1 MKKKLA
7 LETKIRDA
15 ALNLSKVNVAH
26 KKVSKQTSEQVE
38 VANKRVESAQKE
50 LWKVSDRTNEVYRR
64 LMEHRAGVL
73 SLSVRNLEKM
83 SSFHGDSGYDS
94 SNRSTLLSPI
104 SSVTGSSAPIKS
116 RFDGAHLFAGH
127 ADAIV
132 PKPKISAEAAAAEL
146 WNVEEKL
153 KDAEGQLAV
162 ASKKR
167 IEMARELSIM
177 KLEKQEVET
186 TLGMDLQAAEE
197 TISALER
204 EIPRLEDLN
213 LEVQRLRQEKSS
225 WEKERVQLVEQEKQQ
240 GTGTALSA
248 ALSTL
253 ETIIEQYGI
262 ELSSQESSLL
272 GSLDGV
278 SRYLEMVHGE
288 LAMRSEEAAEW
299 ETTRNKLEEDLRSM
313 LDEREI
319 LSRELEDARRQQ
331 DAELEKR
338 TAIARELAEVRRER
352 DAARRDSPQ
361 LRPRVRFSSQCFY
374 ESYSGNFRHRLI
386 YARHQY
392 LQILYQV
399 MMVARLVSLPP
410 SNHYG

>member
-50 LWKVSDRTNEVYRR
+50 LWKVSDRANDVYRR

-94 SNRSTLLSPI
+94 SNRSTLLSPV

-127 ADAIV
+127 ADTIV

-146 WNVEEKL
+146 WNLEEKL
-153 KDAEGQLAV
+153 KDAVNQLAV

-167 IEMARELSIM
+167 VEMARELSIM

-197 TISALER
+197 TISALEM
-204 EIPRLEDLN
+204 EIPRLEELN

-225 WEKERVQLVEQEKQQ
+225 WEKERVHLGKEQ
-240 GTGTALSA
+240 GTSTELSA

-253 ETIIEQYGI
+253 KTIIEQYGI
-262 ELSSQESSLL
+262 ELSSEESSLL
-272 GSLDGV
+272 GSLDSVAG
-278 SRYLEMVHGE
+278 YLKMVHRE
-288 LAMRSEEAAEW
+288 LIMHTEEAAEW
-299 ETTRNKLEEDLRSM
+299 ETARNKLEEDLRSV

-319 LSRELEDARRQQ
+319 LTRELEDARRQQ
-331 DAELEKR
+331 DAELEKGA
-338 TAIARELAEVRRER
+338 AIARELAEVRRER

-361 LRPRVRFSSQCFY
+361 LRPRVRFFS
-374 ESYSGNFRHRLI
+374 
-386 YARHQY
+386 
-392 LQILYQV
+392 
-399 MMVARLVSLPP
+399 
-410 SNHYG
+410 